1 LGQAV
6 AEGREAGR
14 HEGLLGVEADARASQ
29 RDGYVMLLDIGLVAG
44 GIAIGIFL
52 VWLRI
57 VTTKTYF

>member
-1 LGQAV
+1 
-6 AEGREAGR
+6 
-14 HEGLLGVEADARASQ
+14 
-29 RDGYVMLLDIGLVAG
+29 MLLDIGLVAG